1 VEKLR
6 MRFILLKKIKLNKA
20 IGEKFLSY
28 NGTQIIVIITQGLDE
43 INRKK
48 RDWGRRWWIN
58 CILKVKAKFTVKKGK
73 Y

>member
-1 VEKLR
+1 

-20 IGEKFLSY
+20 IGEEFLSY

-48 RDWGRRWWIN
+48 RG
-58 CILKVKAKFTVKKGK
+58 
-73 Y
+73 

>member
-1 VEKLR
+1 

-48 RDWGRRWWIN
+48 RELGRR
-58 CILKVKAKFTVKKGK
+58 
-73 Y
+73 